1 MKYLQAYDLY
11 LKRLGQGGGA
21 QKPGI
26 TAAGL
31 GPILLVTVPF
41 YVAILIVT
49 AIFPVLGWTGPLGTA
64 LKLVISL
71 ALLIA
76 LFYSG
81 FRVVHYR
88 AQSRKAK

>member
-1 MKYLQAYDLY
+1 MKYLRAYDLY
-11 LKRLGQGGGA
+11 LKRLGQGGA

-26 TAAGL
+26 ASVGF

-41 YVAILIVT
+41 YVAIVIVT
-49 AIFPVLGWTGPLGTA
+49 AIFPVLGWTSPIGTT
-64 LKLVISL
+64 LKLLISL

-88 AQSRKAK
+88 AQSRKGK

>member
-11 LKRLGQGGGA
+11 LKRLGQADA

-26 TAAGL
+26 ASVGF
-31 GPILLVTVPF
+31 GPILLSTVPF
-41 YVAILIVT
+41 FVAIVFVT
-49 AIFPVLGWTGPLGTA
+49 AVFPALGWTGPLGTT
-64 LKLVISL
+64 LKFIISL

-88 AQSRKAK
+88 AQSRKDK